1 MNITKVWK
9 YMLLAC
15 LLMLVVPAQ
24 AQRFFNLTSSEV
36 RVDSVLPR
44 FVYSIPLTGAYR
56 DSVYTVSLKYGEYI
70 DMTASDIANY
80 NRLSGAVPPEQVFP
94 RQRVTECRKQ
104 GVLQIDF
111 SPVVF
116 RNNRHQLLVSFMLQV
131 DARPLKRSERSS
143 RGSLLAKGKVSAFTS
158 SDALRSASSLYAS
171 HSVLA
176 SGRWAKI
183 RVSETGF
190 HQLTE
195 QVVRQAGFSDISKV
209 KIYGYGGNL
218 QNEALLA
225 SELQATDD
233 LQEVPQCIVGG
244 KHYFYARGSVS
255 WKSETALQ
263 RVRNPYSDY
272 GYYFI
277 TQTDGEPLVQDS
289 ATFVSSHYPQ
299 PYDYHSLYEPDGY
312 SYYHGGRN
320 LFDAEELKVGDEKKV
335 VITNTTGSAAGKLS
349 VALTTTTN
357 SVAQILKN
365 GKALGK
371 ITLSLKD
378 DNPLEDISYLKATER
393 VATYPISD
401 FQDKDTISIKVLSG
415 ASIRLDYISVTW
427 AEPRSCAFTAANLAA
442 GGKIPAAQYVY
453 GITNQDHHADGT
465 ADMVIIIPASQK
477 LLKQAQRLKEFHEQH
492 DGLRVTIVPADE
504 LYNEFSSGTPDA
516 NAYRR
521 YLRMLSDKAQ
531 SEADMPKYLLLFG
544 DCVWDNRMLTS
555 GCRTLNPDD
564 YLLCFESENSF
575 SAVDCFVSDSWFGM
589 LGEGAGLYPN
599 RELQDVAV
607 GRFPVT
613 YAEEA
618 KVLVDKTIS
627 YAQNANVGAWQ
638 NTLMFMGDDGNGNLH
653 MQDADEV
660 ANDVLTTYPA
670 YLVKKVMWDAYTR
683 ETSSSGNTYPEAT
696 RIIKQQQAAGALIMD
711 YAGHGDPT
719 QMSHESVLKLTD
731 FSGFRNTNLPLWV
744 TASCDIMPF
753 DGLEANIG
761 VTIGEAHRLTQND
774 LVSGNVPNSGSDDT
788 VNYLHYSLLGDPA
801 LALNL
806 PMHQIVVDSING
818 IPVAESETLPML
830 KAGSIARM
838 AGHIEGADDFRGV
851 ITATVRDSKETVTCR
866 LNNTDK
872 DGAEKAFEYK
882 DRTKTLYQ
890 GTDSVRGG
898 KFAFSFAV
906 PLDINYSNQNGLVN
920 LYAVNTA
927 KTLSAHGSSEQ
938 FTVGESEEMKN
949 DSIGPSIYCYL
960 NSPSFVDGGNVN
972 TTPFFVAKITDKDG
986 INAAGSGIGHDL
998 QLVIDGDMSK
1008 TYVLNSN
1015 FTYDFGTYTSG
1026 STYYSIPQLEPG
1038 KHELTFRAWDIQ
1050 NNSSTVKLRFN
1061 VVKALSPALF
1071 DVGVTAN
1078 PAKTSTTFIISHDR
1092 TESDM
1097 DVVVEVFDSSGRQH
1111 WRHSESGVPTSGS
1124 YTVSWDLTSDSGTPL
1139 GTGVYLYRVK
1149 VASDGSSYTSK
1160 VKKLIII
1167 E

>member
-1 MNITKVWK
+1 M
-9 YMLLAC
+9 
-15 LLMLVVPAQ
+15 
-24 AQRFFNLTSSEV
+24 
-36 RVDSVLPR
+36 
-44 FVYSIPLTGAYR
+44 
-56 DSVYTVSLKYGEYI
+56 
-70 DMTASDIANY
+70 
-80 NRLSGAVPPEQVFP
+80 
-94 RQRVTECRKQ
+94 
-104 GVLQIDF
+104 
-111 SPVVF
+111 
-116 RNNRHQLLVSFMLQV
+116 
-131 DARPLKRSERSS
+131 
-143 RGSLLAKGKVSAFTS
+143 
-158 SDALRSASSLYAS
+158 
-171 HSVLA
+171 
-176 SGRWAKI
+176 
-183 RVSETGF
+183 
-190 HQLTE
+190 
-195 QVVRQAGFSDISKV
+195 
-209 KIYGYGGNL
+209 
-218 QNEALLA
+218 
-225 SELQATDD
+225 
-233 LQEVPQCIVGG
+233 
-244 KHYFYARGSVS
+244 
-255 WKSETALQ
+255 
-263 RVRNPYSDY
+263 
-272 GYYFI
+272 
-277 TQTDGEPLVQDS
+277 
-289 ATFVSSHYPQ
+289 
-299 PYDYHSLYEPDGY
+299 
-312 SYYHGGRN
+312 
-320 LFDAEELKVGDEKKV
+320 GDEKKV

-349 VALTTTTN
+349 VALTTATN

-365 GKALGK
+365 GKVLGE

-378 DNPLEDISYLKATER
+378 DNPTEDISYLKATEK

-401 FQDKDTISIKVLSG
+401 FQDKDTISIKVMSG

-427 AEPRSCAFTAANLAA
+427 AEPGSCAFTAANLAA

-453 GITNQDHHADGT
+453 GITNQDHHADGA

-555 GCRTLNPDD
+555 GCRILNPDD

-575 SAVDCFVSDSWFGM
+575 SAVSCFVSDSWFGM
-589 LGEGAGLYPN
+589 LGEGAGLYPS

-683 ETSSSGNTYPEAT
+683 ETSSTGNTYPEAT
-696 RIIKQQQAAGALIMD
+696 KIIKQQQAAGALIMD

-719 QMSHESVLKLTD
+719 QISHESVLKLND
-731 FSGFRNTNLPLWV
+731 FADFRNTNLPLWV

-753 DGLEANIG
+753 DGLDANIG
-761 VTIGEAHRLTQND
+761 EYALLNDKGGAVAFYGTTRTVSSLYNKYINRAFIYRVLSLVDGKPVTMGEAHRLAQND
-774 LVSGNVPNSGSDDT
+774 LVSGNGPASGSDVT
-788 VNYLHYSLLGDPA
+788 VNHLNYSLLGDPA

-806 PMHQIVVDSING
+806 PMRQIVVDSING
-818 IPVAESETLPML
+818 IPVAGAATLPML

-866 LNNTDK
+866 LNNTGK

-906 PLDINYSNQNGLVN
+906 PLDINYSNQSGLVN

-938 FTVGESEEMKN
+938 FTVGESEEQKN

-998 QLVIDGDMSK
+998 QLVIDGAMSK
-1008 TYVLNSN
+1008 TYVMQSK
-1015 FTYDFGTYTSG
+1015 FTYDC
-1026 STYYSIPQLEPG
+1026 
-1038 KHELTFRAWDIQ
+1038 
-1050 NNSSTVKLRFN
+1050 
-1061 VVKALSPALF
+1061 
-1071 DVGVTAN
+1071 
-1078 PAKTSTTFIISHDR
+1078 
-1092 TESDM
+1092 
-1097 DVVVEVFDSSGRQH
+1097 
-1111 WRHSESGVPTSGS
+1111 
-1124 YTVSWDLTSDSGTPL
+1124 
-1139 GTGVYLYRVK
+1139 
-1149 VASDGSSYTSK
+1149 
-1160 VKKLIII
+1160 
-1167 E
+1167 

>member
-1 MNITKVWK
+1 
-9 YMLLAC
+9 
-15 LLMLVVPAQ
+15 
-24 AQRFFNLTSSEV
+24 
-36 RVDSVLPR
+36 
-44 FVYSIPLTGAYR
+44 
-56 DSVYTVSLKYGEYI
+56 
-70 DMTASDIANY
+70 
-80 NRLSGAVPPEQVFP
+80 
-94 RQRVTECRKQ
+94 
-104 GVLQIDF
+104 
-111 SPVVF
+111 
-116 RNNRHQLLVSFMLQV
+116 
-131 DARPLKRSERSS
+131 
-143 RGSLLAKGKVSAFTS
+143 
-158 SDALRSASSLYAS
+158 
-171 HSVLA
+171 
-176 SGRWAKI
+176 
-183 RVSETGF
+183 
-190 HQLTE
+190 
-195 QVVRQAGFSDISKV
+195 
-209 KIYGYGGNL
+209 
-218 QNEALLA
+218 
-225 SELQATDD
+225 
-233 LQEVPQCIVGG
+233 
-244 KHYFYARGSVS
+244 
-255 WKSETALQ
+255 
-263 RVRNPYSDY
+263 
-272 GYYFI
+272 
-277 TQTDGEPLVQDS
+277 
-289 ATFVSSHYPQ
+289 
-299 PYDYHSLYEPDGY
+299 HSLYESDGY

-335 VITNTTGSAAGKLS
+335 VITNTTGSAIGKLS
-349 VALTTTTN
+349 VALTTATN
-357 SVAQILKN
+357 SKAQILKN
-365 GKALGK
+365 GKALGE
-371 ITLSLKD
+371 ITLSIKD
-378 DNPLEDISYLKATER
+378 DGSAEEIKYLKATER
-393 VATYPISD
+393 VATYSISD

-427 AEPRSCAFTAANLAA
+427 AEPRSCAFTAANLAS

-453 GITNQDHHADGT
+453 GITNQNHHADGA
-465 ADMVIIIPASQK
+465 ADMVIIIPTSQK

-555 GCRTLNPDD
+555 GCRILNPDD

-589 LGEGAGLYPN
+589 LGEGAGLYPS

-653 MQDADEV
+653 MQDADDV

-683 ETSSSGNTYPEAT
+683 ETSSTGNTYPEAT
-696 RIIKQQQAAGALIMD
+696 KIIKQQQAAGALIMD

-719 QMSHESVLKLTD
+719 QISHESVLKLND
-731 FSGFRNTNLPLWV
+731 FADFRNTNLPLWV

-753 DGLEANIG
+753 DGLDANIG
-761 VTIGEAHRLTQND
+761 EYALLNDKGGAVAFYGTTRTVSSLYNKYINRAFIYRVLSLVDGKPVTMGEAHRLAQND
-774 LVSGNVPNSGSDDT
+774 LVSGNGPTPGSDVT
-788 VNYLHYSLLGDPA
+788 VNHLNYSLLGDPA

-806 PMHQIVVDSING
+806 PKYQIVVDSING

-830 KAGSIARM
+830 KAGSVARM

-851 ITATVRDSKETVTCR
+851 ITAIVRDSEETVTCR

-872 DGAEKAFEYK
+872 DGAENAFEYK

-906 PLDINYSNQNGLVN
+906 PLDINYSNQSGLVN

-938 FTVGESEEMKN
+938 FTVGESEEQKN

-960 NSPSFVDGGNVN
+960 NSPSFADGGKVN

-986 INAAGSGIGHDL
+986 INVAGSGIGHDL

-1026 STYYSIPQLEPG
+1026 STYYSIPELEPG
-1038 KHELTFRAWDIQ
+1038 SHELTFRAWDIQ

-1061 VVKALSPALF
+1061 VVKGLSPALF

-1111 WRHSESGVPTSGS
+1111 WRHSESGVPASGS
-1124 YTVSWDLTSDSGTPL
+1124 YTVNWDLTSDSGTPL

-1167 E
+1167 K